1 MGKTVLY
8 VGGWGLG
15 MIPPTVVAT
24 LRISQGI
31 HCGVVLRT
39 RSTTM
44 VYVFLSCIRI
54 DSSNTRIV
62 PFYVH
67 IFFMM
72 SQDFDLLLEVP
83 SSGFAFAPSDDD
95 EDEDEEE
102 EEDLPPIPS
111 EVDLNDDPSIA
122 IEQEEL
128 CRLSDLDDDDIVTGE
143 DFSIWP
149 GL

>member
-1 MGKTVLY
+1 
-8 VGGWGLG
+8 
-15 MIPPTVVAT
+15 
-24 LRISQGI
+24 
-31 HCGVVLRT
+31 
-39 RSTTM
+39 
-44 VYVFLSCIRI
+44 
-54 DSSNTRIV
+54 
-62 PFYVH
+62 
-67 IFFMM
+67 MM

-83 SSGFAFAPSDDD
+83 PGGFAFAPSDD
-95 EDEDEEE
+95 EEDEEE
-102 EEDLPPIPS
+102 EEELPPIPA